1 MGGDGVQMSR
11 YFIEQSQINND
22 SISIIGEDYQHLKR
36 VLRVTVGESI
46 NVCCE
51 GYEYT
56 ANVSEIT
63 DSSIIAKVVNK
74 ASVTSEP
81 GIEITLYQGLPKQD
95 KLELIIQKCVE
106 IGISKIVPVI
116 TRRCVSK
123 INSDKDK
130 KSKTDRWQKIA
141 YEAAK
146 QSNRGTVPKVLEP
159 MVFETALKQATACE
173 LALIP
178 YEKELDVSLKNV
190 INDNRNVKS
199 IAVFVGPEGG
209 FEESEINLAESYGAK
224 KVSLGPRILR
234 TETAGMFV
242 ISILIYELGD
252 K

>member
-11 YFIEQSQINND
+11 YFIDESQINNN
-22 SISIIGEDYQHLKR
+22 SISIVGEDYQHLKR

-46 NVCCE
+46 NVCCN

-56 ANVSEIT
+56 ANISEIA
-63 DSSIIAKVVNK
+63 DGSIIAEIVSK
-74 ASVTSEP
+74 AAVTSEP

-95 KLELIIQKCVE
+95 KLELVIQKCVE
-106 IGISKIVPVI
+106 IGVSKIVPVI

-123 INSDKDK
+123 INSEKDK
-130 KSKTDRWQKIA
+130 KSKTQRWQKIA

-146 QSNRGTVPKVLEP
+146 QSNRGAVPKVLEP
-159 MVFETALKQATACE
+159 MDFEEALK
-173 LALIP
+173 LASASHLSIIP
-178 YEKELDVSLKNV
+178 YEKEFDTSLKNV
-190 INDNRNVKS
+190 ISNNKNVKS

-209 FEESEINLAESYGAK
+209 FEESEISLAECYGAK

-234 TETAGMFV
+234 TETAGLFV

-252 K
+252 V